1 MQTKLTLRVE
11 DRLIRRAKAHARQAG
26 KSVSQVVADYFAVM
40 DQPAAEEK
48 APLPPL
54 TRALYGALASS
65 RADEAD
71 YRAHLEKKYR

>member
-26 KSVSQVVADYFAVM
+26 KSVSQVVADYFAVL
-40 DQPAAEEK
+40 DQPAAEE

-54 TRALYGALASS
+54 TRALYGALAPS
-65 RADEAD
+65 RADETD
-71 YRAHLEKKYR
+71 YHAHLEKKYR